1 MDILKTRLKS
11 ALGLDEESVAELA
24 QYVAF
29 QGTPEGMEQALQ
41 DILGDGPSARD
52 IVSQYFENTGQ
63 NELRKKAEHERERE
77 AAARAARDA
86 SPSRS
91 RHATPD
97 IGISEK
103 QMHYTNFISG
113 GASWGKDSGKAKKP
127 THKNSSGS
135 GSGSGSS
142 TPSASKVKIDSL
154 ADIEAALNQ
163 IDLSGSRGRRVACTC
178 MGSRHP
184 LVEAAPN
191 CLKCGKIICIKEG
204 LGPCLSCGSPLISEE
219 NIQAIASILNLE
231 KDQIASTM
239 GRKAREAA
247 ANSGISISETKVK
260 EAKDKAKTEAENRL
274 NKLLNFQETSSERTK
289 IIDEVADFETPTI
302 GLNKWASPMEQAKQL
317 KRQQRQLRK
326 QEELRLA
333 RAGRGK
339 KVVSIDL
346 HGHKIVTRQEVV
358 VDLSDSDIEDE
369 KEDAEKDTSTKKK
382 AEPVP
387 AYWDSKKYGKNFVT
401 PIYLQDIATKK
412 SGKNKLAVDSEQLK
426 GSSRLGFD
434 DAPEDLAS
442 SWAAAAY

>member
-1 MDILKTRLKS
+1 MDVLKARLKS

-41 DILGDGPSARD
+41 DILGDGPSAKD

-63 NELRKKAEHERERE
+63 NELRKKAVHLREQE
-77 AAARAARDA
+77 AAAKAARDA

-97 IGISEK
+97 IGVSEK

-113 GASWGKDSGKAKKP
+113 GASWGKDTGKAKKP
-127 THKNSSGS
+127 AQKNP
-135 GSGSGSS
+135 SGSGSS
-142 TPSASKVKIDSL
+142 TPSSSKVKIDSL

-260 EAKDKAKTEAENRL
+260 EAKDKAKNEAENRL
-274 NKLLNFQETSSERTK
+274 NKLLNFQETSSQRTK

-302 GLNKWASPMEQAKQL
+302 GVNKWASPMEQAKQL

-346 HGHKIVTRQEVV
+346 HGHKVVTRQEVV
-358 VDLSDSDIEDE
+358 VDLSDSDIEDD
-369 KEDAEKDTSTKKK
+369 KEDSDKGESTKKK
-382 AEPVP
+382 TEPVP
-387 AYWDSKKYGKNFVT
+387 SFWDSKKYGKNFVT
-401 PIYLQDIATKK
+401 PIYLEDVSTKK
-412 SGKNKLAVDSEQLK
+412 IGKTKLAVKSDELK

-434 DAPEDLAS
+434 DSSDDLAS